1 MKEYSEDEFLLLSGI
16 QHFCFCRRQWAL
28 IHIEQQWQENL
39 QTTEGNIVHKYCH
52 DENLYEKRKDLII
65 TRGMKVFS
73 RKLGVT
79 GACDVVELHRSI
91 DGAVIAGQTGAWQ
104 PCPVEYKK
112 GKCKSIDADRLQLCC
127 QAMCLEEMF
136 LTPIAIGYLF
146 YAETHRREEVA
157 FTDTMKKQVAEML
170 REMHSLFAK
179 GYTPKS
185 KPKAGCSSCSLK
197 EICLPKL
204 CNTISLSC
212 YYERFL
218 GE

>member
-79 GACDVVELHRSI
+79 GACDVVELHRST

-157 FTDTMKKQVAEML
+157 FTDTCL
-170 REMHSLFAK
+170 L
-179 GYTPKS
+179 YTSPS
-185 KPKAGCSSCSLK
+185 P
-197 EICLPKL
+197 
-204 CNTISLSC
+204 
-212 YYERFL
+212 RD
-218 GE
+218 

>member
-79 GACDVVELHRSI
+79 PAHV
-91 DGAVIAGQTGAWQ
+91 
-104 PCPVEYKK
+104 
-112 GKCKSIDADRLQLCC
+112 
-127 QAMCLEEMF
+127 
-136 LTPIAIGYLF
+136 
-146 YAETHRREEVA
+146 
-157 FTDTMKKQVAEML
+157 ML
-170 REMHSLFAK
+170 
-179 GYTPKS
+179 
-185 KPKAGCSSCSLK
+185 
-197 EICLPKL
+197 
-204 CNTISLSC
+204 
-212 YYERFL
+212 
-218 GE
+218 

>member
-1 MKEYSEDEFLLLSGI
+1 
-16 QHFCFCRRQWAL
+16 
-28 IHIEQQWQENL
+28 
-39 QTTEGNIVHKYCH
+39 
-52 DENLYEKRKDLII
+52 
-65 TRGMKVFS
+65 
-73 RKLGVT
+73 
-79 GACDVVELHRSI
+79 
-91 DGAVIAGQTGAWQ
+91 
-104 PCPVEYKK
+104 
-112 GKCKSIDADRLQLCC
+112 
-127 QAMCLEEMF
+127 MCLEEMF
-136 LTPIAIGYLF
+136 LTPITIGYSF

-170 REMHSLFAK
+170 REMHGLFTK

-204 CNTISLSC
+204 CDQISVSS